1 MSQSTEPPVDPKPA
15 RIRKV
20 ALEEHFMVPAF
31 IPYLRATSGN
41 ISAELFARAVGRL
54 GDFEG
59 RRLEEMDQHRID
71 YAVLSLAGPG
81 VQIEPDT
88 HVALREAARV
98 NDQLAEQIARHP
110 DRFGGFGHV
119 AMQDPLGAA
128 DEMERCMTAL
138 RFHGVMING
147 QTLGHYLDEP
157 QYDPFWER
165 AEALRAPVYIHPGN
179 PVAQHV
185 SYAGHPVLVGPTW
198 SWTVETATHA
208 LRLVFGGVFDRF
220 PNTTVLLG
228 HMGETLP
235 YLLWRLDS
243 RFRIGAGAPKLKRN
257 PSDYIRD
264 NIAVT
269 TSGVASFDPLRC
281 ALSALGEDRVMFS
294 VDYPFEDTA
303 PAADWMDTVPLGD
316 ALRRKVAHANAE
328 ALLRL
333 DTSRLAK

>member
-1 MSQSTEPPVDPKPA
+1 MSQAADAALQAGHTCAEPA
-15 RIRKV
+15 QIRKIAV
-20 ALEEHFMVPAF
+20 EEHFIVPEF

-41 ISAELFARAVGRL
+41 ISAELFARAVDRL
-54 GDFEG
+54 AEFDG
-59 RRLEEMDQHRID
+59 RRLEEMEKHRIEF
-71 YAVLSLAGPG
+71 AVLSLAGPG
-81 VQIEPDT
+81 VQIEPET
-88 HVALREAARV
+88 SVALRQARRV

-110 DRFGGFGHV
+110 DRFGGFAHV
-119 AMQDPLGAA
+119 AMQDPGGAA
-128 DEMERCMTAL
+128 DELERCMTTL
-138 RFHGVMING
+138 KFHGVMING
-147 QTLGHYLDEP
+147 QTLGYYLDED
-157 QYDPFWER
+157 QYAPFWER

-179 PVAQHV
+179 PVSQHV

-220 PNTTVLLG
+220 PAVTVLLG

-269 TSGVASFDPLRC
+269 TSGVASADPLRC

-303 PAADWMDTVPLGD
+303 PSADWIDTVPLD
-316 ALRRKVAHANAE
+316 PAVRRKVAHQNAE
-328 ALLRL
+328 RLLRL
-333 DTSRLAK
+333 